1 MMMDGNKVR
10 DPGMVKRSD
19 PSFPCASLDAGLGL
33 RLAYAVDQEH
43 KNSFLPQVSLSLIIV
58 AERDG
63 VNLNVTNNRDRDII
77 INNSVADFK
86 FCPTGSAKHPPYVL
100 LLIRTQS
107 QPLIRVL

>member
-33 RLAYAVDQEH
+33 RLAYYAVDQEH
-43 KNSFLPQVSLSLIIV
+43 KNFFSSHPLLLLIIV

-63 VNLNVTNNRDRDII
+63 VE
-77 INNSVADFK
+77 
-86 FCPTGSAKHPPYVL
+86 
-100 LLIRTQS
+100 IRILTF
-107 QPLIRVL
+107 